1 MTEPHR
7 FRALTDDALAERR
20 LVVLANREPYIH
32 EQRRG
37 EIEVVRP
44 ASGLVTGIEPLLAA
58 TGGVWIAHGGG
69 SADRDVVDE
78 HSRVAVPPESPTY
91 SLHRIWLE
99 GEEVEGY
106 YLGFSNEGL
115 WPLCHL
121 AYTKPRFRRNDYEMY
136 ERVNRKFVAAAI
148 EELDES
154 SLVLVQDYHFGLA
167 PKMLREGGITAA
179 IHLFWH
185 IPWPPA
191 EIFRI
196 CPWREE
202 ILRGML
208 GADIAGFHSVR
219 YCRNFLASCAELLD
233 CAVDYE
239 QMLVAFDGRVTR
251 VRRYPISIEWPV
263 EAATRQEGRRVRSA
277 LAIPEDAHVT
287 VGVDRIDYT
296 KGLLERMD
304 GIERYLER
312 NPEARGKFF
321 FIELASPSRTGIES
335 YRDLNA
341 ALETRVEEINERF
354 GTVEW
359 KPVILER
366 RVLPLEEL
374 RAHYAAADSC
384 LVTPLHDGMNLVAK
398 EYVGSCLDDR
408 GVLIL
413 SEFTGAAEELQEALF
428 VNPYDA
434 DGIAIALES
443 AVAMTED
450 EQEQRMSALRRR
462 VAENTIY
469 DWAASII
476 EDTLEVDRMR

>member
-1 MTEPHR
+1 MIEPNR
-7 FRALTDDALAERR
+7 FSVLANETLRDRR

-32 EQRRG
+32 ERSHG
-37 EIEVVRP
+37 EIEVLRP

-78 HSRVAVPPESPTY
+78 HARVAVPPDDPAYT
-91 SLHRIWLE
+91 LRRIWLDE
-99 GEEVEGY
+99 KEVAGY
-106 YLGFSNEGL
+106 YLGFSNEAL

-121 AYTKPRFRRNDYEMY
+121 AYTKPRFRLSDYREY
-136 ERVNRKFVAAAI
+136 EAVNRKFVAAAL

-154 SLVLVQDYHFGLA
+154 SLVLVQDYHFALA
-167 PKMLREGGITAA
+167 PRMMREGGVAAA

-202 ILRGML
+202 ILRGIL
-208 GADIAGFHSVR
+208 GADIAGFHSLR
-219 YCRNFLASCAELLD
+219 YCRNFLASCAEILD

-239 QMLVAFDGRVTR
+239 QMQVTFDGRLTR

-263 EAATRQEGRRVRSA
+263 EAASREEGRRVRSR
-277 LAIPEDAHVT
+277 LAIPENAHVT

-296 KGLLERMD
+296 KGLIERMD

-312 NPEARGKFF
+312 NPEVEGKFF

-335 YRDLNA
+335 YRDLNT
-341 ALETRVEEINERF
+341 ALETRVEQINARF
-354 GTVEW
+354 GAAEW
-359 KPVILER
+359 TPVILER

-434 DGIAIALES
+434 DGIASALEN
-443 AVAMTED
+443 AVAMPE
-450 EQEQRMSALRRR
+450 EERVQRMSALRQR
-462 VAENTIY
+462 VAENTID

-476 EDTLEVDRMR
+476 EDTLEALASR

>member
-1 MTEPHR
+1 MIEPNR
-7 FRALTDDALAERR
+7 FSVLADRALADRR

-32 EQRRG
+32 ERRNG
-37 EIEVVRP
+37 GFEVLRP

-78 HSRVAVPPESPTY
+78 HARVAVPPDDPTY
-91 SLHRIWLE
+91 ALRRIWLDE
-99 GEEVEGY
+99 KEVAGY
-106 YLGFSNEGL
+106 YLGFSNEAL

-121 AYTKPRFRRNDYEMY
+121 AYTKPLFRLADYQVY
-136 ERVNRKFVAAAI
+136 EAVNRKFVAAAV

-167 PKMLREGGITAA
+167 PRMMREAGVAAA

-208 GADIAGFHSVR
+208 GADLAGFHSLR
-219 YCRNFLASCAELLD
+219 YCRNFLASCAEILD

-239 QMLVAFDGRVTR
+239 QMLVTFDGRVTR

-263 EAATRQEGRRVRSA
+263 EAATREEGRRVRHDRG
-277 LAIPEDAHVT
+277 IPQEAHVAL
-287 VGVDRIDYT
+287 GVDRIDYT
-296 KGLLERMD
+296 KGLIERMG

-312 NPEARGKFF
+312 HSDAAGRFF
-321 FIELASPSRTGIES
+321 FIELASPSRTEIES
-335 YRDLNA
+335 YRELDA
-341 ALETRVEEINERF
+341 VLESRVEEINDRF
-354 GTVEW
+354 GTAEW

-398 EYVGSCLDDR
+398 EYVGSCIDDR
-408 GVLIL
+408 GALIL

-434 DGIAIALES
+434 DGIANALEK
-443 AVAMTED
+443 AIAMPE
-450 EQEQRMSALRRR
+450 EERVHRMSALRRR

-476 EDTLEVDRMR
+476 EDTLEVGRSR